1 MMLYVHKV
9 LTRLKVGRF
18 YLVLLLAIF
27 LPCFSYAHVTE
38 PSALVVANSKAWKP
52 FSYLTEDGE
61 PAGILIDYWKAY
73 SEKNHVRVEFL
84 LLDWDE
90 SLRAV
95 EEGKAHIHAG
105 LIYSKPRDEYLE
117 FGAVIMPIDTQ
128 LYLATELVGLN
139 VQEAL
144 RGNSDTKIGVVKGGY
159 EEYFITNKYPDI
171 EVNTYENNELLLKAA
186 ARQEIKMFIADEQ
199 VVNFHSATSNVIF
212 SFVPVMHLYS
222 RDLRIAA
229 SERSPISIG
238 ALSRQFENIPH
249 SEKDR
254 IINRWT
260 NIQRVYPMYLLPLA
274 IVLFS
279 AAAMFHI
286 FSLRKTVRQK
296 TKELTLANK
305 KLLELTLTDPLTKLQ
320 NRRHFIDQ
328 LSRYSAGGCNLTLM
342 IFDIDDFKSVN
353 DRFGHICGDEVILSV
368 ANTAKKKM
376 PAEVSLARIGGEE
389 FAIISSHLTEA
400 RARQLAEELC
410 IAIAA
415 NAVMIDDHVV
425 KVSVSL
431 GCAFY
436 PEFDSPLSLADA
448 DALMYQAK
456 SAGKNCAVFQC
467 VRRDNVA
474 PLLRKAE

>member
-1 MMLYVHKV
+1 MLYVHKV
-9 LTRLKVGRF
+9 LTRLIVGQF
-18 YLVLLLAIF
+18 YLALILAIS

-38 PSALVVANSKAWKP
+38 TNALVIANSKAWKP

-73 SEKNHVRVEFL
+73 AEKNHVRIEFL

-90 SLRAV
+90 SLRAMK
-95 EEGKAHIHAG
+95 EGKAHVHAG

-128 LYLATELVGLN
+128 LYLSTELVGLN
-139 VQEAL
+139 VQDAL
-144 RGNSDTKIGVVKGGY
+144 KGKTATRIGVVKGGY
-159 EEYFITNKYPDI
+159 EEYFITNKYPDLA
-171 EVNTYENNELLLKAA
+171 VSTYENNELLLKAA
-186 ARQEIKMFIADEQ
+186 ARQEIKLFIADEQ
-199 VVNFHSATSNVIF
+199 VVNFHIATTSMLF

-229 SERSPISIG
+229 AEGSPVSIE
-238 ALSRQFENIPH
+238 ALSHQFENIPH

-260 NIQRVYPMYLLPLA
+260 NIQRVYPMYLLPMA

-286 FSLRKTVRQK
+286 FNLRKTVRQK

-320 NRRHFIDQ
+320 NRRHFIEQ
-328 LSRYSAGGCNLTLM
+328 LSSFGVSGRNLTLM

-353 DRFGHICGDEVILSV
+353 DRFGHICGDEVIHSV
-368 ANTAKKKM
+368 ANTAKKMM
-376 PAEVSLARIGGEE
+376 PEEVSLARIGGEE
-389 FAIISSHLTEA
+389 FAIISSSLTEA

-410 IAIAA
+410 V
-415 NAVMIDDHVV
+415 AVAENTVVINEHVV
-425 KVSVSL
+425 SVSVSL

-436 PEFDSPLSLADA
+436 PYFDSPVSLADA
-448 DALMYQAK
+448 DTLMYRAK
-456 SAGKNCAVFQC
+456 SAGKNRAVFQRVC
-467 VRRDNVA
+467 RNNVE